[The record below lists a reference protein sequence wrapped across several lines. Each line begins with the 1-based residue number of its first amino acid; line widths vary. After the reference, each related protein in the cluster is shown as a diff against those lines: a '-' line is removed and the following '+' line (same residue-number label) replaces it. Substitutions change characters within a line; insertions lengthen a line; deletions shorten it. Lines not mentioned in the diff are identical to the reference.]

1 MRFGKLLLFS
11 VVLTMVVGTS
21 YCAADDVPPALY
33 PIEKLSRGIAN
44 VALGPLEILFHSY
57 NVSLNDGGVKGI
69 TYGTLSGFCYFI
81 CRELVGILEIV
92 TFPFP
97 LPGCPNDPNDAGW
110 GYGPIMQPEWVVTP
124 ENDWG
129 GFVYQDT
136 TIVPQQH

>member
-1 MRFGKLLLFS
+1 MRFGKVLLFS

-44 VALGPLEILFHSY
+44 VALGPVEILFHSY
-57 NVSLNDGGVKGI
+57 NVAQNDGGVKGI

>member
-1 MRFGKLLLFS
+1 MRFGIVVLFS

-57 NVSLNDGGVKGI
+57 NVAQNDGGVKGI